1 MTIMMNI
8 DLTDKERQE
17 FDKFIDN
24 LPQKYKYE
32 KVKLIFS
39 HGSGIGRSVFVKVK
53 KFKKNI
59 TDYSSW

>member
-1 MTIMMNI
+1 MVMDIN
-8 DLTDKERQE
+8 LNDKERQE

-24 LPQKYKYE
+24 LPQKYKYK

-39 HGSGIGRSVFVKVK
+39 HGSGIGRNVYVKVK
-53 KFKKNI
+53 KFKKDI